1 MHDVSP
7 IGLHARLLPRPQRIA
22 HWVNGAVTGTALMS
36 FLVAAVVLLWQ
47 AQHERHDLIH
57 RGLAA
62 AAAAAVMVE
71 RETQALGNTLRGL
84 SRSPLLEADDLA
96 SFRRQLA
103 ATPRPEG
110 SRFILWTARG
120 QLLNTGVPAG
130 APMPPVPDEPGA
142 EERMARLRQAGLLLS
157 ERLRSPVD
165 GRWIV
170 AVSLWLGHPADG
182 PDRALT
188 LVVPEEHLAAA
199 VQDAVAADGWRT
211 LILDRRLQPLAGPAL
226 PPDVVERLSG
236 REPGGHFTAGAGD
249 GRTIGAFSRSGASG
263 YTALALAPA
272 ALAEGPVRQAL
283 HRIALAGSVLLLFG
297 IASAAALMRRVGPVD
312 ALRADAAATRGEL
325 AAANARLNAIL
336 ESVSDCHF
344 TLDRSYRI
352 TNVNAAAMRW
362 WGLPRGPASGWSY
375 FALVGHDAAID
386 EALKQAIEHRREFR
400 GELPSLYHPG
410 RTIDYRV
417 YPSAEG
423 ASIFFSDVTERN
435 AALLAI
441 REERELL
448 QSSLDALSAHVAF
461 LDERGTILAVNAA
474 WRRFARDN
482 GLGDPAHGIGA
493 SYLAACAAE
502 APILRGMEALIA
514 GTDAQFRT
522 VYRCDSP
529 EGRRW
534 FQLRANRFLAGGK
547 VRIIVA
553 HEDITDVID
562 ARVAMGEMSERLLT
576 LQEEERQRIAAELH
590 DSTAQHL
597 VAAGLHLMQVDPF
610 VERSAG
616 KRIIDEIDRSL
627 ETALKELRVFT
638 YLMHPRELATEGLA
652 GAVRSFAAGFSDRT
666 ALPVA
671 VRVAERIDGLPLDL
685 QRTLLRLAQEAL
697 TNVHRHAG
705 ASRVVVALRMTSGG
719 VILCIGDDGR
729 GMRRALSSGHQTLGV
744 GIPGMRI
751 RLHQFG
757 GSLRIRS
764 SRRGTVVRA
773 FVPHEGWTVIGRDAP
788 RETGPAWPARRA
800 ED

>member
-7 IGLHARLLPRPQRIA
+7 IGLHAQLVPRSQRIA
-22 HWVNGAVTGTALMS
+22 HWVNGAVTGTALLS
-36 FLVAAVVLLWQ
+36 FLIAAAVLLWQ

-57 RGLAA
+57 RGLTA
-62 AAAAAVMVE
+62 AAAAAVMVD

-96 SFRRQLA
+96 SFRRQLV

-110 SRFILWTARG
+110 SRFVLWTARG
-120 QLLNTGVPAG
+120 QLINTVVPIGG
-130 APMPPVPDEPGA
+130 ALPSLPDMPRA
-142 EERMARLRQAGLLLS
+142 EERMARLRQAGLVLS
-157 ERLRSPVD
+157 ERLRSPLD
-165 GRWIV
+165 GRWMV
-170 AVSLWLGHPADG
+170 AVSLWLDHPQG
-182 PDRALT
+182 RPERALT

-199 VQDAVAADGWRT
+199 AQDAVVADGWRT

-226 PPDVVERLSG
+226 PPDFIDRLSDQ
-236 REPGGHFTAGAGD
+236 EHDGHFTAGTGD
-249 GRTIGAFSRSGASG
+249 HRMIGAFSRSGVSG

-272 ALAEGPVRQAL
+272 GLAEGPVRQAL

-297 IASAAALMRRVGPVD
+297 IASATMLMRRVGPVD
-312 ALRADAAATRGEL
+312 ALWADAAATRGEL

-352 TNVNAAAMRW
+352 TKVNAAAMRW
-362 WGLPRGPASGWSY
+362 WGLPRSTAAGWSY
-375 FALVGHDAAID
+375 FALVGHDPAID
-386 EALKQAIEHRREFR
+386 AALEQAIEHRREFR
-400 GELPSLYHPG
+400 GELPSVYHPG

-417 YPSAEG
+417 YPSPEG
-423 ASIFFSDVTERN
+423 ASVFFSDVTERN
-435 AALLAI
+435 AALLTI

-461 LDERGTILAVNAA
+461 LDEGGTIIAVNAA

-482 GLGDPAHGIGA
+482 GFGDPAHGIGA

-502 APILRGMEALIA
+502 EPILRGMEALVA
-514 GTDAQFRT
+514 GAESRFHT
-522 VYRCDSP
+522 VYRCNSP
-529 EGRRW
+529 DGQRW
-534 FQLRANRFLAGGK
+534 FQLWANRFLAGGK

-597 VAAGLHLMQVDPF
+597 VAAGLHLMRVDPF
-610 VERSAG
+610 IERSAG

-627 ETALKELRVFT
+627 ESALKELRVFT
-638 YLMHPRELATEGLA
+638 YLLHPRELETEGLA
-652 GAVRSFAAGFSDRT
+652 GAVRSFTDGFSDRT
-666 ALPVA
+666 ALPVS
-671 VRVAERIDGLPLDL
+671 VRIAERIDGLPLDL
-685 QRTLLRLAQEAL
+685 QRTLLRIAQEAL

-705 ASRVVVALRMTSGG
+705 ASRVVVALRLTSGG

-729 GMRRALSSGHQTLGV
+729 GMRRPSPSGHQTLGV

-764 SRRGTVVRA
+764 SRQGTIVRA
-773 FVPHEGWTVIGRDAP
+773 FIPHEGWNIGCNASQ
-788 RETGPAWPARRA
+788 EAGPAHPARQA
-800 ED
+800 GE